1 MQNMKKSKL
10 LSYEINDIELYGFHG
25 VLEKEIKDGQNFYI
39 DITYNI
45 NDFKYKDDISEVLD
59 YTNIVK
65 IVSDVFNLKRRN
77 LLEILVKNIYNSII
91 NTCDVIDLKV
101 SIRKKNPVS
110 FENIKF
116 IKVSYPNE

>member
-25 VLEKEIKDGQNFYI
+25 VLEKEINDGQKFYI
-39 DITYNI
+39 DISYNI

-59 YTNIVK
+59 YSNIVK

-77 LLEILVKNIYNSII
+77 LLEVLVKNIYNSII

>member
-39 DITYNI
+39 DISYNI

-59 YTNIVK
+59 YSNIVK

-77 LLEILVKNIYNSII
+77 LLEVLVKNIYNSII
-91 NTCDVIDLKV
+91 NTFDVIDLKV

>member
-1 MQNMKKSKL
+1 MKKSKL